1 MLPEVNGK
9 EVKQIIAIM
18 IYIVERM
25 LQTYKDLS
33 TQTELQFWRIWM
45 VRFKDLRR

>member
-9 EVKQIIAIM
+9 EVKQIIAIV

-33 TQTELQFWRIWM
+33 TQTEL
-45 VRFKDLRR
+45 

>member
-25 LQTYKDLS
+25 LQTS
-33 TQTELQFWRIWM
+33 TQTEL
-45 VRFKDLRR
+45 